1 MNKFIGDNYD
11 TPDDTARAF
20 GDRMMLGTSLYFLH
34 GFACIVL
41 NTRRIALNGEYTND
55 NWIKSSFDIFR
66 LIERCGGK
74 FHIEGLDN
82 IRKETGPVVFISNH
96 MSILETMI
104 FPGIIAPERWVT
116 FVVKDSLVTHPVFGP
131 IMRSRNPIVLSRS
144 NPREDLQIILSR
156 GQELLHQGCSIVIFP
171 QSTRAS
177 GFKPEEFNSIGVIL
191 ASRAKIPVIPVAI
204 KTDFWKNGR
213 IVKDLGPIDRSK
225 PIYMKFGEP
234 IQVVGAGK
242 EEHTKII
249 EFISDQLAKW
259 GS

>member
-116 FVVKDSLVTHPVFGP
+116 FVVKDTLVTHPVFGP
-131 IMRSRNPIVLSRS
+131 VMRSRNPPSLRKSCSSR
-144 NPREDLQIILSR
+144 
-156 GQELLHQGCSIVIFP
+156 
-171 QSTRAS
+171 
-177 GFKPEEFNSIGVIL
+177 
-191 ASRAKIPVIPVAI
+191 
-204 KTDFWKNGR
+204 
-213 IVKDLGPIDRSK
+213 RSC
-225 PIYMKFGEP
+225 
-234 IQVVGAGK
+234 
-242 EEHTKII
+242 
-249 EFISDQLAKW
+249 
-259 GS
+259 